1 MLYASHW
8 TLECKDA
15 QLVSTEMMLRF
26 VFLGVIAALLLIGFT
41 MSKDAYQ
48 PPQRRRQPAAPETGT
63 SVVKTSSSAASD
75 AASVTATAPADDTIA
90 IGR

>member
-1 MLYASHW
+1 
-8 TLECKDA
+8 
-15 QLVSTEMMLRF
+15 VSAEMTMRF

-41 MSKDAYQ
+41 MGIDGYR

-63 SVVKTSSSAASD
+63 SVVKTSSSTASD
-75 AASVTATAPADDTIA
+75 VASATAPADDTIA

>member
-1 MLYASHW
+1 MSA
-8 TLECKDA
+8 
-15 QLVSTEMMLRF
+15 EMTMRF

-41 MSKDAYQ
+41 MGKDGYQ

-63 SVVKTSSSAASD
+63 SVVKTSSSNASEV
-75 AASVTATAPADDTIA
+75 ASATTPADDTIA